1 MENKKNLFIINSPLQ
16 LLNSQEAIYKFELK
30 NIIIVAIYNRSVKNI
45 EQIEAQLEK
54 IDCDEIVRFNPLKE
68 GKLQGYVKLIK
79 YLKRYNYEYIF
90 TGEIEDFRFRA
101 IVANMNKTKFFLL
114 DEGSATV
121 VLYENVIKKNIINK
135 FKLKSIKFVLN
146 GLKINLKDTINF
158 FTYYDF
164 KPLNNG
170 VVVKNKLKYLKKDF
184 NIDNFFCD
192 DTLFFLGQPLHIF
205 YDSEE
210 FKNSLKKIIEKN
222 KDKQI
227 VYIPH
232 REDKETLKIIADNY
246 NRINILELN
255 QPIEKYFLQVGIYPR
270 NLISYSSTALTTI
283 KILFPNCL
291 VKYIKNNKPNLK
303 LNDIKNLD
311 FIYKY
316 FKKNNILE
324 FMD

>member
-1 MENKKNLFIINSPLQ
+1 MENKKNLFVINSPLQ

-101 IVANMNKTKFFLL
+101 IVANLNKTKLFLL
-114 DEGSATV
+114 DEGTSIII
-121 VLYENVIKKNIINK
+121 LYENLIKKNRINK
-135 FKLKSIKFVLN
+135 FKLKSIKFILN
-146 GLKINLKDTINF
+146 GLKINLKDTISF

-170 VVVKNKLKYLKKDF
+170 VVVKNKLEYLKKDF
-184 NIDNFFCD
+184 NVDKFVDD
-192 DTLFFLGQPLHIF
+192 DTLFFLGQTLNIF
-205 YDSEE
+205 EDVKE
-210 FKNSLKKIIEKN
+210 FKISLKRIIDKN
-222 KDKQI
+222 KGKQI

-232 REDKETLKIIADNY
+232 REDKETIKIVQSFSQN
-246 NRINILELN
+246 INILELN
-255 QPIEKYFLQVGIYPR
+255 QPIENYFIENKIYPK
-270 NLISYSSTALTTI
+270 NLVSYYTTALITL
-283 KILFPNCL
+283 KILF
-291 VKYIKNNKPNLK
+291 VDSSIKYIKINNPNFKINSLE
-303 LNDIKNLD
+303 LNV
-311 FIYKY
+311 IYKY